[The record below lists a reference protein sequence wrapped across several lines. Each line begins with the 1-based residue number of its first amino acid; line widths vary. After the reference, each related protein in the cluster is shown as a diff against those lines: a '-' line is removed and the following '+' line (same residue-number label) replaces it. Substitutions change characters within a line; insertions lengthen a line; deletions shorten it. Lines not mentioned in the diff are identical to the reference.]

1 MSHVLQYV
9 AVCCS
14 MLQYVAVRNFKCV
27 VVCCSVLLQR
37 VAVCD
42 VSCVVVCCS
51 MLQYVA
57 VCRSAQFFFSS
68 VAARCSVGFQVC
80 CNVLQ
85 CAPHK

>member
-1 MSHVLQYV
+1 MCIYINIYIYICKQISRFQSHDTSVSEFKSVVVCCSVLLQRVAVREVSCV

-14 MLQYVAVRNFKCV
+14 MLQYVAVRNFKC
-27 VVCCSVLLQR
+27 
-37 VAVCD
+37 
-42 VSCVVVCCS
+42 
-51 MLQYVA
+51 
-57 VCRSAQFFFSS
+57 